1 MKHSRLIIIITAVIL
16 LMVTRADA
24 ALSLEARAAIEEM
37 RARVAQNIQGV
48 PSDESDE
55 GRYIPGKELKSV
67 LARYRS
73 TIYGSPDATDSTLA
87 HWRVSV
93 SDQATTATTE
103 YQAGALLEK
112 ALVNYRTQRKVF
124 SLVKTM
130 KAREASARDDQ
141 DSDQPVA
148 TASGADENKNL
159 PDQST
164 DSHANASVSV
174 SSSELLTQS
183 KEALQESVESPKPL
197 SEQTSVSQAKPDASV
212 ETVSDEADK
221 DAEVQKYEF
230 KMPRNYRI
238 MVK

>member
-1 MKHSRLIIIITAVIL
+1 
-16 LMVTRADA
+16 MVTRADA

-37 RARVAQNIQGV
+37 RARVAQSIQGV

-55 GRYIPGKELKSV
+55 GQYIPGKELKSV
-67 LARYRS
+67 LAKYRS

-93 SDQATTATTE
+93 SDQATTE

-183 KEALQESVESPKPL
+183 KEALQESVETPKPL
-197 SEQTSVSQAKPDASV
+197 SEQTSVSQAKSDASA
-212 ETVSDEADK
+212 ETVADEADK